1 MFESALRWWCRAV
14 HKDVFHP
21 VHGKYICGTCLRE
34 WPVPWAGPKNGPYV
48 GLAPQVQPHANSDVV
63 VTSPERGL
71 LLIRLP
77 IRCFRSTPAER
88 PADKVLHAQAG
99 SPSR

>member
-14 HKDVFHP
+14 HKNVMHP
-21 VHGKYICGTCLRE
+21 VHGKYICGDCLRE
-34 WPVPWAGPKNGPYV
+34 WPVPWGEPNRG
-48 GLAPQVQPHANSDVV
+48 GHGGFIPQSHPQANSDVV

-77 IRCFRSTPAER
+77 IRSFRSTPAEL
-88 PADKVLHAQAG
+88 PANQALSAQAG
-99 SPSR
+99 IQSR